1 MGKNSFKL
9 FTDYAE
15 IFDSLSD
22 EQAGQLIKAIFAHET
37 GEEYRLDGL
46 LNAVFV
52 PIRQQLD
59 RNRESYNTI
68 CEKNRQNIQK
78 RWDNDTTVSVGIRPY
93 NSVSVN
99 DTKNTDTDKDKD
111 KDTDTDTD
119 KDTDNKTQNARTR
132 EGDVFA
138 GRSFSPL
145 MQDKLTEWLKYKA
158 ERRESYK
165 PVGLRSFLS
174 EMENKLKQHS
184 EADVIAL
191 INECMANNW
200 KGIIWDKIKSRAS
213 PQQKSQY
220 EGICEVL

>member
-1 MGKNSFKL
+1 MAKNSFKL

-99 DTKNTDTDKDKD
+99 DTKNTDTDKD
-111 KDTDTDTD
+111 TDTDTD

-132 EGDVFA
+132 EGDIFA
-138 GRSFSPL
+138 GRSISPL

-158 ERRESYK
+158 ERRETYK

-174 EMENKLKQHS
+174 EMENKLKRYN

-200 KGIIWDKIKSRAS
+200 KGIIWDKIKSRGS

>member
-37 GEEYRLDGL
+37 GQEYRLDGL

-93 NSVSVN
+93 NSVSAN

-111 KDTDTDTD
+111 TDTD
-119 KDTDNKTQNARTR
+119 KDTDKNNKPQNARAR
-132 EGDVFA
+132 EGDIFA

-158 ERRESYK
+158 ERRETYK

-174 EMENKLKQHS
+174 EMENKLKRYN

-213 PQQKSQY
+213 PHNTPSQY